1 MRSSARG
8 TPSCRDSACFSLH
21 HSSSGHVITPSTA
34 DYAPQRAPGAID
46 HGLQVL
52 VGFTGSVRVSNA
64 LSSAGG
70 LDRAESGHAWDWPDR
85 TLAGCWCT
93 ATRATGP
100 ARPLGLQSG
109 AWQVLE
115 VADAPQFHEW
125 KL

>member
-1 MRSSARG
+1 MPGFCVLLA
-8 TPSCRDSACFSLH
+8 
-21 HSSSGHVITPSTA
+21 
-34 DYAPQRAPGAID
+34 APQQVRSCHYTIYGRLRTAARPGAID